1 MRRRGWVV
9 VAALSTMMV
18 ASMLGWPA
26 ASSASVATTTPSA
39 PSLPT
44 AASAPSSAFTT
55 AVTTTSTSAP
65 SGHGSI
71 DEAYLL
77 GGRPGATA
85 VLVDASGRRM
95 AGGTVDAQGSLIV
108 RSVPPGPGYA
118 FRTTWGTTVTTTP
131 RFRVLS
137 THDTPPES
145 FYRDQHLQVGLNYI
159 TMRDGVKLAATV
171 RLPPGKTLADGPFP
185 TVIEESGYAIAAPHS
200 LIDAELHLDGESTSD
215 PLVPDSATVV
225 GSLVAPLLGFA
236 TISLQ
241 MRGTGCSGGAFDLF
255 DLPTTYD
262 GYDAVQIAAAQPW
275 VANHKVGMVG
285 ISFSG
290 ISQMFVAGTRPPGL
304 AAIAPMSLTDD
315 LYSTGFPGG
324 MFNSGFAGS
333 WLAQRQSDAEVAPA
347 GGQDYAKVLI
357 DQGDRQCLADQAL
370 HGQAQ
375 NIQTLL
381 SQASHYLP
389 SLYQQR
395 SPSTWARRVDVPV
408 FVSGAF
414 QDEQTGG
421 QWPAIIEALSHD
433 PRVWATITNGTH
445 IDSLG
450 PGTITRW
457 LEFLDLYV
465 ADKVP
470 TPSPTLTSL
479 APALYAEVVGAPSGP
494 VAPVGYTNE
503 PTLAAARAAFQRQA
517 RVRVLFDNG
526 AGNAGPG
533 AMQPVWSQDYTSWP
547 PPQAASTTLRLGP
560 RGSLAPVPTTAAG
573 VAGSGAAV
581 VSFRPDPSARPAD
594 DLPTG
599 NVWAALPPYQ
609 WVPATGTDGVGFITA
624 PLTRDLVAVGP
635 ASLDLW
641 VESTAGDTDLQAT
654 ISEVRPNGQELFVQ
668 TGELRASDRALDRA
682 ASTPTH
688 PVPTYAAATASPLPR
703 GRFTEVRIPIEPF
716 AYAFRTGSRI
726 RVSITAPGGD
736 RPAWQFDTY
745 RTGGTVTDTIGLGG
759 GHPSALV
766 LSVVRGVTPPD
777 PQPACPSLRGQPCR
791 TYVAAANGG

>member
-1 MRRRGWVV
+1 MHRRRWVL
-9 VAALSTMMV
+9 VAAMALV
-18 ASMLGWPA
+18 AGSSVGRSGPA
-26 ASSASVATTTPSA
+26 GASSPTSTPAPATTLASPA
-39 PSLPT
+39 P
-44 AASAPSSAFTT
+44 
-55 AVTTTSTSAP
+55 TSVGSGFG
-65 SGHGSI
+65 GHGSI
-71 DEAYLL
+71 DQAYLL
-77 GGRPGATA
+77 GATPGATA
-85 VLVDASGRRM
+85 VLVNGLDRPVGR
-95 AGGTVDAQGSLIV
+95 GTVDAQGSLII
-108 RSVPPGPGYA
+108 RDLTPGPGYA
-118 FRTTWGTTVTTTP
+118 FRTTDGATTASTA

-137 THDTPPES
+137 TRDTPPES
-145 FYRDQHLQVGLNYI
+145 FYSSQQLHVGLNYI
-159 TMRDGVKLAATV
+159 TMRDGVSLAATV

-200 LIDAELHLDGESTSD
+200 LIDAELHLNGESTSD

-262 GYDAVQIAAAQPW
+262 GYDAVQIAASQPW

-347 GGQDYAKVLI
+347 GGQEYAKVLI
-357 DQGDRQCLADQAL
+357 EQGDTRCLANQAL

-381 SQASHYLP
+381 SQAAHYLP
-389 SLYQQR
+389 SLYRQR
-395 SPSTWARRVDVPV
+395 SPSTWARSTDVPV

-421 QWPAIIEALSHD
+421 QWPAIIKDLSHD

-479 APALYAEVVGAPSGP
+479 APALYSEVVGAPSGP
-494 VAPVGYTNE
+494 VAPVGYTDE
-503 PTLAAARAAFQRQA
+503 PTLAAARAAFEQQP

-526 AGNAGPG
+526 GGSAGPG

-547 PPQAASTTLRLGP
+547 PPQAVPTRLLLGP
-560 RGSLAPVPTTAAG
+560 GGSLTGTAAPSDPGRVRGSRAL
-573 VAGSGAAV
+573 SDS
-581 VSFRPDPSARPAD
+581 VSFQPDPSARPAD

-599 NVWAALPPYQ
+599 NPWAALPPYQ
-609 WVPATGTDGVGFITA
+609 WVPASGSDGVGFIST
-624 PLTRDLVAVGP
+624 PLTSDVVAVGP

-641 VESTAGDTDLQAT
+641 VESTASDTDLQAT

-682 ASTPTH
+682 ASTATD
-688 PVPTYAAATASPLPR
+688 PVPTYAAATASPLPA

-745 RTGGTVTDTIGLGG
+745 PTGGTVTDTIGLGG
-759 GHPSALV
+759 ANRSALV
-766 LSVVRGVTPPD
+766 LSVVPGVNPPD
-777 PQPACPSLRGQPCR
+777 AQPACPSLRGQPCR
-791 TYVAAANGG
+791 TYTAAANGG

>member
-1 MRRRGWVV
+1 MRRREWLLVAVLATVLAGPSAGWSLPAG
-9 VAALSTMMV
+9 AAAPM
-18 ASMLGWPA
+18 P
-26 ASSASVATTTPSA
+26 TPSGPA
-39 PSLPT
+39 PT
-44 AASAPSSAFTT
+44 THATVDAAAT
-55 AVTTTSTSAP
+55 V

-71 DEAYLL
+71 DQAYLL
-77 GGRPGATA
+77 GGVPGATA
-85 VLVDASGRRM
+85 TLVDASGREVGR
-95 AGGTVDAQGSLIV
+95 GRIDAQGSLIV
-108 RSVPPGPGYA
+108 RNVESGPGYT
-118 FRTTWGTTVTTTP
+118 FRTTNGTTTASTG

-137 THDTPPES
+137 THDTPTES
-145 FYRDQHLQVGLNYI
+145 FYRSQHLQVGLNYI
-159 TMRDGVKLAATV
+159 TIRDGVSLAATV

-200 LIDAELHLDGESTSD
+200 LIDAELHLNGETTSD

-347 GGQDYAKVLI
+347 GGQAYAKALI
-357 DQGDRQCLADQAL
+357 DQGDTRCLADQAL

-381 SQASHYLP
+381 SQAAHYLP
-389 SLYQQR
+389 SLYVQR
-395 SPSTWARRVDVPV
+395 APATWARRAGVPV

-421 QWPAIIEALSHD
+421 QWPAIIKDLSHD

-479 APALYAEVVGAPSGP
+479 APALYSEVVGAPSGP
-494 VAPVGYTNE
+494 VAPVAYTDE
-503 PTLAAARAAFQRQA
+503 PTLAAARAAFERQP

-526 AGNAGPG
+526 GGSAGPG
-533 AMQPVWSQDYTSWP
+533 AMQPVWSEDYTSWP
-547 PPQAASTTLRLGP
+547 PPQARPATFRLAPG
-560 RGSLAPVPTTAAG
+560 GSLTATAG
-573 VAGSGAAV
+573 GDGRAAV
-581 VSFRPDPSARPAD
+581 TSGTVAFKPDPSARPAD

-599 NVWAALPPYQ
+599 NPWAAQPPYQ
-609 WVPATGTDGVGFITA
+609 WDPATGTDGVGFIST
-624 PLTRDLVAVGP
+624 PLTGDVVAVGP

-641 VESTAGDTDLQAT
+641 VESTAADTDLAAT
-654 ISEVRPNGQELFVQ
+654 VSEVRPNGQELFVQ
-668 TGELRASDRALDRA
+668 TGQLRASDRALDRS
-682 ASTPTH
+682 ASTATD
-688 PVPTYAAATASPLPR
+688 PVPSYAKATASPLPS
-703 GRFTEVRIPIEPF
+703 GRFTEVRIPIGPF

-736 RPAWQFDTY
+736 RPAWQFATY
-745 RTGGTVTDTIGLGG
+745 PTGGSVTDTVGLGG
-759 GHPSALV
+759 DHPSALV
-766 LSVVRGVTPPD
+766 LSVLKGVTPPD
-777 PQPACPSLRGQPCR
+777 AQPSCPSLRGQPCR
-791 TYVAAANGG
+791 SYVAASNGG

>member
-1 MRRRGWVV
+1 
-9 VAALSTMMV
+9 
-18 ASMLGWPA
+18 
-26 ASSASVATTTPSA
+26 
-39 PSLPT
+39 
-44 AASAPSSAFTT
+44 
-55 AVTTTSTSAP
+55 
-65 SGHGSI
+65 
-71 DEAYLL
+71 
-77 GGRPGATA
+77 
-85 VLVDASGRRM
+85 VLVDRSGRQV
-95 AGGTVDAQGSLIV
+95 GQGTVDGQGSLIIRDV
-108 RSVPPGPGYA
+108 APGPGYA
-118 FRTTWGTTVTTTP
+118 FRTVQGTQVASTA

-137 THDTPPES
+137 TRDTPPES
-145 FYRDQHLQVGLNYI
+145 FYQDQHLSVGLNYI
-159 TMRDGVKLAATV
+159 TMRDGVSLAATV

-200 LIDAELHLDGESTSD
+200 LIDAELHLNGETTSD

-225 GSLVAPLLGFA
+225 GSLIAPLLGFA

-324 MFNSGFAGS
+324 IFNSGFAGS
-333 WLAQRQSDAEVAPA
+333 WLAQRQADAEPAPA
-347 GGQDYAKVLI
+347 GGEEYAKVLI
-357 DQGDRQCLADQAL
+357 QQGDTQCLDNQAL
-370 HGQAQ
+370 HGQTQ

-381 SQASHYLP
+381 SQASHYIP

-395 SPSTWARRVDVPV
+395 SPSTWAKRVDVPV

-421 QWPAIIEALSHD
+421 QWPAIISDLAHD
-433 PRVWATITNGTH
+433 PDVWATIVNGTH

-465 ADKVP
+465 ADEVP
-470 TPSPTLTSL
+470 TPSPTLTTL
-479 APALYAEVVGAPSGP
+479 APSLYAEAVGAPSGP
-494 VAPVGYTNE
+494 VAPVGYTDE
-503 PTLAAARAAFQRQA
+503 PNLAAARAAFDQQP

-526 AGNAGPG
+526 GGSAGPG
-533 AMQPVWSQDYTSWP
+533 ALQPVWSQDYTAWP
-547 PPQAASTTLRLGP
+547 PPQATATTLRLGP
-560 RGSLAPVPTTAAG
+560 GGSLGRTHRASST
-573 VAGSGAAV
+573 
-581 VSFRPDPSARPAD
+581 VSFAPDPSSRPAD

-609 WVPATGTDGVGFITA
+609 WVSASGSDGLGFITA
-624 PLTRDLVAVGP
+624 PLTSDVVAVGP
-635 ASLDLW
+635 ASLNLW
-641 VESTAGDTDLQAT
+641 VESTAADTDLQAT
-654 ISEVRPNGQELFVQ
+654 ISEVRPDGQELFVQ
-668 TGELRASDRALDRA
+668 TGELRASDRALDRSR
-682 ASTPTH
+682 STATD
-688 PVPTYAAATASPLPR
+688 PVPTYAAATAATLPP
-703 GRFTEVRIPIEPF
+703 GRFTEIRIPITPF
-716 AYAFRTGSRI
+716 AYAFRSGSRI
-726 RVSITAPGGD
+726 RVSVTAPGGD
-736 RPAWQFDTY
+736 RPVWQFATY
-745 RTGGTVTDTIGLGG
+745 PTGGTVTDTIGLGSS
-759 GHPSALV
+759 HPSALV
-766 LSVVRGVTPPD
+766 LSVVKGVTPPD

-791 TYVAAANGG
+791 SYVPAANGG

>member
-1 MRRRGWVV
+1 MTHGRRWVLLATVTAVLAGTV
-9 VAALSTMMV
+9 VAWSGAAV
-18 ASMLGWPA
+18 ASGVRHHLGTSVPA
-26 ASSASVATTTPSA
+26 A
-39 PSLPT
+39 T
-44 AASAPSSAFTT
+44 AASTFT
-55 AVTTTSTSAP
+55 
-65 SGHGSI
+65 GHGSI
-71 DEAYLL
+71 DQAYLL
-77 GGRPGATA
+77 GGVPGTTA
-85 VLVDASGRRM
+85 LLVDASGQRV
-95 AGGTVDAQGSLIV
+95 GSGTVDPQGSLIV
-108 RSVPPGPGYA
+108 RDVTPGRGYR
-118 FRTTWGTTVTTTP
+118 FRTVAGASVASTS

-137 THDTPPES
+137 THDTPPGP
-145 FYRDQHLQVGLNYI
+145 FYSRQHLVVGLNYL
-159 TMRDGVKLAATV
+159 TMRDGVSLAATV

-200 LIDAELHLDGESTSD
+200 LIDAELGQNGETTSD
-215 PLVPDSATVV
+215 PLVPDSATIV
-225 GSLVAPLLGFA
+225 GSLIAPLLGFA

-324 MFNSGFAGS
+324 MFNNGFAAS
-333 WLAQRQSDAEVAPA
+333 WLAERQADALPAPA
-347 GGQDYAKVLI
+347 GGQTWAKVLI
-357 DQGDRQCLADQAL
+357 QQGDRQCLADQAL

-375 NIQTLL
+375 NIKSLL
-381 SQASHYLP
+381 QEASHYEP

-395 SPSTWARRVDVPV
+395 APATWAKQVDVPV

-421 QWPAIIEALSHD
+421 QWPAIIQNLARD
-433 PRVWATITNGTH
+433 PQVWATITNGTH

-450 PGTITRW
+450 PGAITRW

-465 ADKVP
+465 ADRVP
-470 TPSPTLTSL
+470 TPSPTLSAV
-479 APALYAEVVGAPSGP
+479 APLIYRQAAGAPSGP
-494 VAPVGYTNE
+494 VAAVEYTDE
-503 PTLAAARAAFQRQA
+503 PDLASARAAFEQQP

-526 AGNAGPG
+526 GGSAGAG
-533 AMQPVWSQDYTSWP
+533 AMQPVWSQDYTAWP
-547 PPQAASTTLRLGP
+547 PPQATATTYRLGAG
-560 RGSLAPVPTTAAG
+560 GSLSPKRPASAA
-573 VAGSGAAV
+573 
-581 VSFRPDPSARPAD
+581 VSFRPDPSARPVD
-594 DLPTG
+594 DLPSG
-599 NVWAALPPYQ
+599 NAWAALPPYQ
-609 WVPATGTDGVGFITA
+609 WVAATGSDGVGFVSA
-624 PLTRDLVAVGP
+624 PLTRDVVAVGP
-635 ASLDLW
+635 ASLNLW
-641 VESTAGDTDLQAT
+641 VQSTAADTDLQAT
-654 ISEVRPNGQELFVQ
+654 ISEVRPDGQELFVQ
-668 TGELRASDRALDRA
+668 TGELRASDRTLDPS
-682 ASTPTH
+682 ASTATH
-688 PVPTYAAATASPLPR
+688 PVPTYAADTAIPLPG
-703 GRFTEVRIPIEPF
+703 GRFTEVRIPIVPF

-745 RTGGTVTDTIGLGG
+745 PTGGTVTDTIGEGAW
-759 GHPSALV
+759 HPSALV
-766 LSVVRGVTPPD
+766 LSVVKGVTPPD

>member
-1 MRRRGWVV
+1 MHGRRWVLLASV
-9 VAALSTMMV
+9 TAVLAGSSVACTGSAVAAV
-18 ASMLGWPA
+18 ARAHHPRTVRA
-26 ASSASVATTTPSA
+26 ATTLATY
-39 PSLPT
+39 T
-44 AASAPSSAFTT
+44 
-55 AVTTTSTSAP
+55 
-65 SGHGSI
+65 GHGSI
-71 DEAYLL
+71 DQAYLL
-77 GGRPGATA
+77 GGPPGTTA
-85 VLVDASGRRM
+85 LLVDGSGHEV
-95 AGGTVDAQGSLIV
+95 GSGTIDSQGSLIV
-108 RSVPPGPGYA
+108 RDVTPGRGYT
-118 FRTTWGTTVTTTP
+118 FRTVEGTKVASTA

-137 THDTPPES
+137 THDTPPNS
-145 FYRDQHLQVGLNYI
+145 FYSGQHLTVGLNYI
-159 TMRDGVKLAATV
+159 TMRDGVSLAATV

-200 LIDAELHLDGESTSD
+200 LIDAELHQNGESTSD
-215 PLVPDSATVV
+215 PLVPDTATIV
-225 GSLVAPLLGFA
+225 GSLIAPLLGFA

-333 WLAQRQSDAEVAPA
+333 WLAQRQADAEPAPA
-347 GGQDYAKVLI
+347 GGQEYAKVLI
-357 DQGDRQCLADQAL
+357 ADGDQQCLANQAL
-370 HGQAQ
+370 HSQTQ

-381 SQASHYLP
+381 SQASHYEE

-395 SPSTWARRVDVPV
+395 APATWAKQVDVPV

-421 QWPAIIEALSHD
+421 QWPAIIDDLSHD
-433 PRVWATITNGTH
+433 PDVWATITNGTH

-450 PGTITRW
+450 PGAITRW

-465 ADKVP
+465 ADRVP
-470 TPSPTLTSL
+470 TPSPTLAAV
-479 APALYAEVVGAPSGP
+479 APLVYEQASGAASGP
-494 VAPVGYTNE
+494 VAPVGYTDE
-503 PTLAAARAAFQRQA
+503 PNLAAARGAFEQQP

-526 AGNAGPG
+526 AGSAGAG
-533 AMQPVWSQDYTSWP
+533 AMQPVWSQDYPSWP
-547 PPQAASTTLRLGP
+547 PPQA
-560 RGSLAPVPTTAAG
+560 VPTTYRLGAG
-573 VAGSGAAV
+573 GTLSPKRSASAQ

-599 NVWAALPPYQ
+599 NAWAALPPYQ
-609 WVPATGTDGVGFITA
+609 WISASGTDGVGFISP
-624 PLTRDLVAVGP
+624 PLTEDVVAVGP
-635 ASLDLW
+635 ASLNLW
-641 VESTAGDTDLQAT
+641 VESTAADTDLQAT
-654 ISEVRPNGQELFVQ
+654 ISEVRPDGKELFVQ
-668 TGELRASDRALDRA
+668 TGELRASDRALDPA
-682 ASTPTH
+682 ASTATD
-688 PVPTYAAATASPLPR
+688 PVPTYAADTATALPG
-703 GRFTEVRIPIEPF
+703 GRFTEVRIPIVPF
-716 AYAFRTGSRI
+716 AYAFRAGSRI
-726 RVSITAPGGD
+726 RVSVTARGGD

-745 RTGGTVTDTIGLGG
+745 PTGGTVTDTIGLGAW
-759 GHPSALV
+759 HPSALV
-766 LSVVRGVTPPD
+766 LSVVKGVIPPD

-791 TYVAAANGG
+791 PYVPAANGG

>member
-1 MRRRGWVV
+1 MRRHRWMMLAAVTVV
-9 VAALSTMMV
+9 VAGWSGV
-18 ASMLGWPA
+18 AA
-26 ASSASVATTTPSA
+26 AAGAPPQDHLPSA
-39 PSLPT
+39 PS
-44 AASAPSSAFTT
+44 
-55 AVTTTSTSAP
+55 TTSRASFT
-65 SGHGSI
+65 GHGSI
-71 DEAYLL
+71 DQAYLL
-77 GGRPGATA
+77 GGPPGATA
-85 VLVDASGRRM
+85 LLADGSGQEV
-95 AGGTVDAQGSLIV
+95 GSGTIDAQGSLIIRDV
-108 RSVPPGPGYA
+108 APGAGYT
-118 FRTTWGTTVTTTP
+118 FRTAQGASVSATA

-137 THDTPPES
+137 PRNTPPSS
-145 FYRDQHLQVGLNYI
+145 FYARQHLGVGLNYI
-159 TMRDGVKLAATV
+159 TMRDGVSLAATV

-200 LIDAELHLDGESTSD
+200 LIEAELHQNGESTSD

-225 GSLVAPLLGFA
+225 GSLIAPLLGFA

-304 AAIAPMSLTDD
+304 AAIAPMSLTND

-324 MFNSGFAGS
+324 MFNSGFAAS
-333 WLAQRQSDAEVAPA
+333 WLADRQADAAPAPA
-347 GGQDYAKVLI
+347 GGQEWAKVLI
-357 DQGDRQCLADQAL
+357 QQGDRQCLANQAL
-370 HGQAQ
+370 HSQTL

-381 SQASHYLP
+381 AQASHYVP

-395 SPSTWARRVDVPV
+395 APATWAKRVEVPV

-421 QWPAIIEALSHD
+421 QWPAIIGALAHD
-433 PRVWATITNGTH
+433 PTVWATITNGTH

-450 PGTITRW
+450 PGAITRW

-465 ADKVP
+465 ADQVP
-470 TPSPTLTSL
+470 TPSPTLSAVAPL
-479 APALYAEVVGAPSGP
+479 IYQQAAGAPAGA
-494 VAPVGYTNE
+494 VAPVAFTDE
-503 PTLAAARAAFQRQA
+503 PNLAAARAAFEEQP

-526 AGNAGPG
+526 GGSAGPG
-533 AMQPVWSQDYTSWP
+533 AMQPVWSQDYTAWP
-547 PPQAASTTLRLGP
+547 PPDAVATTYRLGVG
-560 RGSLAPVPTTAAG
+560 GSLSTKRSAPST
-573 VAGSGAAV
+573 

-594 DLPTG
+594 DLPSG
-599 NVWAALPPYQ
+599 NAWAALPPYQ
-609 WVPATGTDGVGFITA
+609 WVPAQGADGLGFVSA
-624 PLTRDLVAVGP
+624 PLTRDVVAVGP

-641 VESTAGDTDLQAT
+641 VESTAADTDLQAT
-654 ISEVRPNGQELFVQ
+654 ISEVRPDGRELFVQ
-668 TGELRASDRALDRA
+668 TGELRASDRALDPA
-682 ASTPTH
+682 KSTATD
-688 PVPTYAAATASPLPR
+688 PVPTYAADTASPLPT
-703 GRFTEVRIPIEPF
+703 GRFTEVRLPIQPF

-745 RTGGTVTDTIGLGG
+745 PTGGTVTDTVGLGAW
-759 GHPSALV
+759 HPSALV
-766 LSVVRGVTPPD
+766 LSVVKGVTPPD
-777 PQPACPSLRGQPCR
+777 PQPACPSLRGEPCR
-791 TYVAAANGG
+791 TYAPAANGG

>member
-1 MRRRGWVV
+1 MHGRRWVV
-9 VAALSTMMV
+9 LTAVTAVL
-18 ASMLGWPA
+18 A
-26 ASSASVATTTPSA
+26 ASSLSVPGRAAAEPGRTHPPRSA
-39 PSLPT
+39 PGGTHLST
-44 AASAPSSAFTT
+44 AT
-55 AVTTTSTSAP
+55 
-65 SGHGSI
+65 GHGSI
-71 DEAYLL
+71 DQAYLL
-77 GGRPGATA
+77 GGTPGSSA
-85 VLVDASGRRM
+85 VLVDRSGRQVGHGR
-95 AGGTVDAQGSLIV
+95 VDGQGSLIIRDV
-108 RSVPPGPGYA
+108 APGPGYS
-118 FRTTWGTTVTTTP
+118 FRTVQGAQVASTA

-137 THDTPPES
+137 TRDTPPAS
-145 FYRDQHLQVGLNYI
+145 FYQGQHLSVGLNYL
-159 TMRDGVKLAATV
+159 TMRDGVSLAATV

-200 LIDAELHLDGESTSD
+200 LIDAELQQNGETTSD

-333 WLAQRQSDAEVAPA
+333 WLAQRQADAEPAPA
-347 GGQDYAKVLI
+347 GGQEYAKVLI
-357 DQGDRQCLADQAL
+357 QQGDTQCLANQAL
-370 HGQAQ
+370 HSQTQ

-381 SQASHYLP
+381 SQASHYIP
-389 SLYQQR
+389 SLYRQR
-395 SPSTWARRVDVPV
+395 SPSTWAKRVDVPV

-421 QWPAIIEALSHD
+421 QWPAIIRQLAHD
-433 PRVWATITNGTH
+433 PNVWATIVNGTH

-465 ADKVP
+465 ADEVP
-470 TPSPTLTSL
+470 TPSPILTAL
-479 APALYAEVVGAPSGP
+479 APSLYAQVVGAPSGP
-494 VAPVGYTNE
+494 VAPVGYTDE
-503 PTLAAARAAFQRQA
+503 PNLAAARAAFDQQP

-526 AGNAGPG
+526 GGSAGPG

-547 PPQAASTTLRLGP
+547 PPQATAATLHLGP
-560 RGSLAPVPTTAAG
+560 GGSLGRAKPA
-573 VAGSGAAV
+573 SGA
-581 VSFRPDPSARPAD
+581 VSFAPDPSSRPAD

-599 NVWAALPPYQ
+599 NAWAALPPYQ
-609 WVPATGTDGVGFITA
+609 WVSPSGSDGVGFVTA
-624 PLTRDLVAVGP
+624 PLTRDVVAVGP
-635 ASLDLW
+635 ASLNLW
-641 VESTAGDTDLQAT
+641 VESTAADTDLQAT
-654 ISEVRPNGQELFVQ
+654 ISEVRPDGSELFVQ
-668 TGELRASDRALDRA
+668 TGELRASDRALNLS
-682 ASTPTH
+682 ASTATD
-688 PVPTYAAATASPLPR
+688 PVPTYAGASASPLPH
-703 GRFTEVRIPIEPF
+703 GQFTEIRIPITPF
-716 AYAFRTGSRI
+716 AYAFRSGSRI
-726 RVSITAPGGD
+726 RVSVTAPGGD
-736 RPAWQFDTY
+736 RPAWQFATY
-745 RTGGTVTDTIGLGG
+745 PTGGTVTDTIGLGSA
-759 GHPSALV
+759 HPSALV
-766 LSVVRGVTPPD
+766 LSVVKGVTPPD

-791 TYVAAANGG
+791 SYVPAANGG